1 MRSFVAAALIGFLGT
16 PGASQEAV
24 DPRAVAEWI
33 RQLDD
38 DALDL
43 REQAAQKL
51 AALDPK
57 ALPLL
62 REAAKKGSPEAKARL
77 LKAISGIE
85 DRAVLRSKLRP
96 ARLVT
101 LEAKDRSLRDALEEL
116 ARQGTTPVDVK
127 EVPES
132 EKVTLSL
139 SKVPF
144 WEALDGLCRTSG
156 RVRYELGSDGVRLK
170 PGPFVDRPRRL
181 SGPFAA
187 FLTGVQAVK
196 TAVGEPSEFSLDFQ
210 ACWEEGTRPD
220 GVTWTFKE
228 LRDDKGTDLLGD
240 PVDRDPFDKQSTSRG
255 GNTYETTL
263 TSRILPDAGA
273 SKLSRLSLR
282 VGCEFVLRSV
292 TLEFKDPGRK
302 VGQKESSQ
310 GVSVRLDQFEQNGDQ
325 PGGSVIVE
333 LADKRSVSSD
343 LVLLSLIGDDGREH
357 RVGVIGI
364 RKGYLQT
371 GFSLGGGGPKG
382 PGHID
387 SVRVTIPTEVHTEA
401 IDLDFHDIPLRWTR
415 EEKKK

>member
-1 MRSFVAAALIGFLGT
+1 MRIFAASALVGLLGAQGT
-16 PGASQEAV
+16 PQEAF

-33 RQLDD
+33 KLLDD
-38 DALDL
+38 DSLDL

-62 REAAKKGSPEAKARL
+62 QEAAKSGSPEAKARL
-77 LKAISGIE
+77 LKAMSRVE

-116 ARQGTTPVDVK
+116 AKQGTTPIEAK
-127 EVPES
+127 EVPEG

-144 WEALDGLCRTSG
+144 WEALDGLCRANG
-156 RVRYELGSDGVRLK
+156 RIMYEVGSDEVRLK
-170 PGPFVDRPRRL
+170 PGPYVDRPRRL

-196 TAVGEPSEFSLDFQ
+196 TAAGEPSEFSLDLQ
-210 ACWEEGTRPD
+210 ACWEEGIHTD

-228 LRDDKGTDLLGD
+228 MRDDKGTDLLGD

-255 GNTYETTL
+255 GNSYETTL
-263 TSRILPDAGA
+263 ISRILPDAGA
-273 SKLSRLSLR
+273 AKLSRLSLR
-282 VGCEFVLRSV
+282 VGCEFAVRSV
-292 TLEFKDPGRK
+292 TLEFKDPSRK

-310 GVSVRLDQFEQNGDQ
+310 GVSVQLHKFEQNGDQ
-325 PGGSVIVE
+325 PGGSVIFQ

-357 RVGVIGI
+357 RVGVTEI
-364 RKGYLQT
+364 RKGYMQT
-371 GFSLGGGGPKG
+371 GFSLGGGGGKG
-382 PGHID
+382 PGH
-387 SVRVTIPTEVHTEA
+387 
-401 IDLDFHDIPLRWTR
+401 
-415 EEKKK
+415 